1 MKKNISLSILKLD
14 KKEIPTFLKR
24 YREEVQRI
32 ENLQINVEKFY
43 NIIHFDVMDA
53 NFVPNVGVDLEYIK
67 TAKNLGFYVD
77 THLMVSNPIGDKYV
91 EKAIEYGTDD
101 ITIHYEIENFESV
114 LSYLYEKKELLKKKY
129 DRNLVIGVS
138 IKPKTNIE
146 VLKKYKDKFSKLL
159 IMSVEPG
166 LGGQKY
172 IEDTTQ
178 KLKQARK
185 MYKDHII
192 QVDGGI
198 NFINVKEVI
207 NNGVDSIVVGSYLT
221 DSYNIKLYKNL
232 LKLNVL
238 KSIEDLPKNRNIPFD
253 TKLLQI
259 VKGGYGEGDLLVGIS
274 VPDIRSLANK
284 WYKYIDPDICDD
296 FFFSKYHEYK
306 QFACICLSNMMK
318 NILNLKDEMLKKEKS
333 INLFSYFESNIQY
346 INNWDLTDEIAPNVL
361 GNFLLLQSEIEAKK
375 ILKKYINSKNIWI
388 RRMSVVAC
396 LTYARKGYKDI
407 PFFICKKL
415 LYDKEVLIN
424 KAVGWVLREVYKK
437 HPREVIEFLVS
448 NNDEEKIPRF
458 VISYATEKMSKE
470 EKNKYVKR

>member
-259 VKGGYGEGDLLVGIS
+259 VKGGYGEGD
-274 VPDIRSLANK
+274 
-284 WYKYIDPDICDD
+284 
-296 FFFSKYHEYK
+296 
-306 QFACICLSNMMK
+306 
-318 NILNLKDEMLKKEKS
+318 
-333 INLFSYFESNIQY
+333 
-346 INNWDLTDEIAPNVL
+346 
-361 GNFLLLQSEIEAKK
+361 
-375 ILKKYINSKNIWI
+375 
-388 RRMSVVAC
+388 
-396 LTYARKGYKDI
+396 
-407 PFFICKKL
+407 
-415 LYDKEVLIN
+415 
-424 KAVGWVLREVYKK
+424 
-437 HPREVIEFLVS
+437 
-448 NNDEEKIPRF
+448 
-458 VISYATEKMSKE
+458 
-470 EKNKYVKR
+470 